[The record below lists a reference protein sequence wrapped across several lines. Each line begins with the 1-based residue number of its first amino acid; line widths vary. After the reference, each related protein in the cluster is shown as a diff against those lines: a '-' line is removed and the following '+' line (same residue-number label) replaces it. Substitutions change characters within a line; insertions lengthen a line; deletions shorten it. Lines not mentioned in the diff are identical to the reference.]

1 MGSPP
6 TPPST
11 NATKRGTLSYTALR
25 RQVSEAGLLERSPLN
40 YTGLALITLSFGALG
55 LGLAALAPGWWCLL
69 AILPLT
75 QFWMQVGFFGH
86 DAGHNQ
92 VFAHTKK
99 NLLLGFLC
107 YPLTLGMSFR
117 PWVIRHN
124 KHHAETNIEGDDP
137 DLENRLVA
145 FTPEAA
151 RDKQGIFRWIVIHQG
166 KLYPLLGCLATF
178 GFRLDA
184 WRYIIGADDDLYG
197 APKFRRERRLEAVF
211 LTLWALLWIALPSAL
226 LGPTRWLP
234 IFLPAQLLLGVHM
247 SMVFAP
253 NHKGMETF
261 TADKKP
267 PFLEWQVRTSRNV
280 RPSRL
285 TDFMY
290 GGLNYQIEHHLFP
303 TMCRRH
309 LERTREI
316 VRAYCRQ
323 QNIPYVEESVLE
335 SVRSILGALDEI
347 GQGARAPREQ
357 VVRSLP

>member
-1 MGSPP
+1 M
-6 TPPST
+6 
-11 NATKRGTLSYTALR
+11 SYSSLR
-25 RQVSEAGLLERSPLN
+25 RQVTDAGLLERTPWN
-40 YTGLALITLSFGALG
+40 YTGLALITLALGALG
-55 LGLAALAPGWWCLL
+55 LGLAAFAPGWWCLL

-75 QFWMQVGFFGH
+75 QYWIQVGFFGH

-92 VFAHTKK
+92 VFARTKR

-145 FTPEAA
+145 FTEESA
-151 RDKQGIFRWIVIHQG
+151 RDRRGILRWIVIHQG
-166 KLYPLLGCLATF
+166 KLYPLLGCLATL

-184 WRYIIGADDDLYG
+184 WRYIVGADDDRYG
-197 APKFRRERRLEAVF
+197 APKFRRERRLEAV
-211 LTLWALLWIALPSAL
+211 LLCAWIALWVVLPTVL
-226 LGPTRWLP
+226 LGPLRWLP
-234 IFLPAQLLLGVHM
+234 IFLPAQLLFGFHM

-261 TADKKP
+261 SADAKP
-267 PFLEWQVRTSRNV
+267 PFLEWQVLTSRNV

-303 TMCRRH
+303 TMSRH
-309 LERTREI
+309 NLGRTRAI
-316 VRAYCRQ
+316 VRAYCAQ
-323 QNIPYVEESVLE
+323 HDIPYVEESVPE
-335 SVRSILGALDEI
+335 SVRSILRALDQI
-347 GQGARAPREQ
+347 GQLARRPPQQ

>member
-1 MGSPP
+1 
-6 TPPST
+6 
-11 NATKRGTLSYTALR
+11 LSYTTLR
-25 RQVSEAGLLERSPLN
+25 RQVSDAGLLERSPWN
-40 YTGLALITLSFGALG
+40 YTVLALITAALGALG
-55 LGLAALAPGWWCLL
+55 LGVAVFAPGWWCLL

-92 VFAHTKK
+92 VFPSTKK
-99 NLLLGFLC
+99 NLALGFLC

-145 FTPEAA
+145 FTEEAA
-151 RDKQGIFRWIVIHQG
+151 RDKHGILRWIVIHQG

-178 GFRLDA
+178 GFRMDA
-184 WRYIIGADDDLYG
+184 WRYILGADDDKYG

-211 LTLWALLWIALPSAL
+211 LTIWILLWIVLPSVV
-226 LGPTRWLP
+226 LGPARWLA
-234 IFLPAQLLLGVHM
+234 IFLPAQLIFGFHM

-267 PFLEWQVRTSRNV
+267 PFLEWQVLTSRNV
-280 RPSRL
+280 RPSPL

-303 TMCRRH
+303 TMSRRH
-309 LERTREI
+309 LGRTREM
-316 VRAYCRQ
+316 VRAYCAQ
-323 QNIPYVEESVLE
+323 QNIPYVEESVPE
-335 SVRSILGALDEI
+335 SVRSILHALDEI
-347 GQGARAPREQ
+347 GQVARGPREPGEQ

>member
-1 MGSPP
+1 M
-6 TPPST
+6 
-11 NATKRGTLSYTALR
+11 SYSALR
-25 RQVSEAGLLERSPLN
+25 RQVSEAGLLERSPWN
-40 YTGLALITLSFGALG
+40 YTGLALITLALGALG
-55 LGLAALAPGWWCLL
+55 LGLAAFAPGWWGLL

-92 VFAHTKK
+92 VFASTRK
-99 NLLLGFLC
+99 NLLFGFLC

-145 FTPEAA
+145 FTEEAA
-151 RDKQGIFRWIVIHQG
+151 RDRRGIFRWIVIHQG

-184 WRYIIGADDDLYG
+184 WRYIVGADDDLYG
-197 APKFRRERRLEAVF
+197 APKFRRERRIELV
-211 LTLWALLWIALPSAL
+211 LLCGWIAL
-226 LGPTRWLP
+226 W
-234 IFLPAQLLLGVHM
+234 IILPAQLLFGFHM

-253 NHKGMETF
+253 NHKGMATYA
-261 TADKKP
+261 ADAKP
-267 PFLEWQVRTSRNV
+267 PFLEWQVLTSRNV

-285 TDFMY
+285 TDWLY

-303 TMCRRH
+303 TMSRRH
-309 LERTREI
+309 LGRTREM
-316 VRAYCRQ
+316 VRDYCAQ
-323 QNIPYVEESVLE
+323 CEIPYVEESIGD
-335 SVRSILGALDEI
+335 SVRSILHALDEI
-347 GQGARAPREQ
+347 GQVARQSGPQ